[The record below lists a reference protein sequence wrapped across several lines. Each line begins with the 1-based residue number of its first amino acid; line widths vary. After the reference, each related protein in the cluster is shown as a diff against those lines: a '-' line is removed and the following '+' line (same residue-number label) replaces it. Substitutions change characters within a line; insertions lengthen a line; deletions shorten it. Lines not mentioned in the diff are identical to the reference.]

1 MTDERS
7 ECKPDRAQPSR
18 DERSECKPDRAQPS
32 RDERSECKPDRA
44 QPSRDERSECKPARA
59 QPSRQDRPPL
69 VVVCGPP
76 CSGKTTLASK
86 LHGETGLVYLAI
98 DSILQ
103 RIVPGSSFDQADRDL
118 AYRILGFSV
127 EQLLLARIGV
137 IVDATFTRAP
147 HLENLEVLARKC
159 NARLFLVECRIDV
172 AIAIKR
178 FQDRGGKHPAVDL
191 DEARVEQQNQSYPY
205 KSKGL
210 TLDTSRQ
217 IDECLTEIRRQIGLT
232 DS

>member
-1 MTDERS
+1 MTE
-7 ECKPDRAQPSR
+7 
-18 DERSECKPDRAQPS
+18 
-32 RDERSECKPDRA
+32 
-44 QPSRDERSECKPARA
+44 
-59 QPSRQDRPPL
+59 DRPSL

-86 LHGETGLVYLAI
+86 LHGETGLAYLAI

-103 RIVPGSSFDQADRDL
+103 RILPGSSFEQADRDL
-118 AYRILGFSV
+118 AYRVLGFTV
-127 EQLLLARIGV
+127 EQLLLAGIGV

-147 HLENLEVLARKC
+147 HLEDLEVLASRCK
-159 NARLFLVECRIDV
+159 ARLFLIECRIDV

-178 FQDRGGKHPAVDL
+178 FQDRGGQHPAVDL
-191 DEARVEQQNQSYPY
+191 DEARVEQQNKSYPY

-210 TLDTSRQ
+210 ILDTSRR
-217 IDECLTEIRRQIGLT
+217 IDDCLAEIRHQVGLT